1 MDATKLTD
9 LYASMTFNDDVMKE
23 RIPNS
28 TYKLFHQA
36 LENNEPLTR
45 EVATVIANAMKV
57 WAVEK
62 GATHYVH
69 WFTPMSGN
77 TAGKC
82 DAFLEPTSDQR
93 AILEFSGKSLRKGEP
108 DASSFPSGGLRATFE
123 ARGYT
128 AWDCTSPAF
137 VYQNTLYIPTLFCS
151 YTGEALDKK
160 TPLLRSCDA
169 LDREGVRLCHLLG
182 LEDVGKVSPSVGAEQ
197 EYFLVDRRY
206 YEQRLDL
213 RLTGRTLFGAKPP
226 KGQEMDDH
234 YFGQLKRR
242 VASFMDELD
251 VELWKQGIPSKT
263 KHNEAAPA
271 QHEVA
276 CVYRNA
282 NLTAD
287 NNHLMM
293 EMMQRIA
300 KNHDL
305 ICLLHEKPFNGVN
318 GSGKHNNWSV
328 VTDTGVNLFNPG
340 NHPEDNLVFLCA
352 FSCVIKAVDEY
363 ADMLMMSVASAG
375 NDFRLGGHEAPPSIM
390 SIFVGEE
397 LETIVQDLINGESKS
412 HMGSERFKTGVSV
425 IPTFSKDKTDRN
437 RTSPFAFTGKKF
449 EFRAVGSSQ
458 SISGPNT
465 ILNTIMAEAMRQ
477 MSDAIEKRGKTD
489 RRQAALEVAR
499 EFLRDHQRIIFNG
512 DGYASDWPAKA
523 ASLGLKDAKDTVEAV
538 GALKNT
544 KKTEVFSRMGVYSEV
559 ELASRYDILLHNYNV
574 TVQVEANTALKMVKT
589 MIYPA
594 GIHYLGQVSK
604 EIASAKEA
612 GIDATFLNHDIQAV
626 SNILAGIRQKVSE
639 LEQATREAET
649 CEKDIYTVSCMWR
662 DRVRVI
668 MNELRYS
675 VDLLEENM
683 DSKLW
688 PMPTYI
694 DLMFG
699 V

>member
-1 MDATKLTD
+1 MDANKLTE
-9 LYASMTFNDDVMKE
+9 LYASMTFTDDVMKE
-23 RIPNS
+23 RIPKS
-28 TYKLFHQA
+28 TYKAFHETLRRQES
-36 LENNEPLTR
+36 LSK

-57 WAVEK
+57 WAVEL

-69 WFTPMSGN
+69 WFSPMSGN

-82 DAFLEPTSDQR
+82 DAFLEPTEDMH

-169 LDREGVRLCHLLG
+169 LSKAAVRLCHLIG
-182 LEDVGKVSPSVGAEQ
+182 LDDVTKVSPFVGAEQ

-206 YEQRLDL
+206 YEKRLDL

-234 YFGQLKRR
+234 YFGQIKRR
-242 VASFMDELD
+242 VAAFMDELD
-251 VELWKQGIPSKT
+251 REAWKQGIPSKT
-263 KHNEAAPA
+263 KHNEVAPA

-276 CVYRNA
+276 CVYREA

-287 NNHLMM
+287 NNHLLMDMM
-293 EMMQRIA
+293 HRIA

-305 ICLLHEKPFNGVN
+305 ICLLHEKPFAGVN

-340 NHPEDNLVFLCA
+340 SDPLHNLPFLAALACT
-352 FSCVIKAVDEY
+352 IKAVDDY
-363 ADMLMMSVASAG
+363 ADMLMMSVSTAG
-375 NDFRLGGHEAPPSIM
+375 NDQRLGGHEAPPSIM
-390 SIFVGEE
+390 SVFIGEE
-397 LETIVQDLINGESKS
+397 LEDIVDELIEGVHKEERSQ
-412 HMGSERFKTGVSV
+412 ERFQTGVSV

-437 RTSPFAFTGKKF
+437 RTSPFAFTGNKF
-449 EFRAVGSSQ
+449 EFRAVGASQ
-458 SISGPNT
+458 SISGANT
-465 ILNTIMAEAMRQ
+465 ILNTILASSMQEMA
-477 MSDAIEKRGKTD
+477 DAIEQSAKPPK
-489 RRQAALEVAR
+489 QAALAVISR
-499 EFLRDHQRIIFNG
+499 FLKEHRRIIFNE
-512 DGYASDWPAKA
+512 DGYSKEWQEEAAKR
-523 ASLGLKDAKDTVEAV
+523 GLFNAKDTVESV
-538 GALKNT
+538 KVLKN
-544 KKTEVFSRMGVYSEV
+544 KAKTVIFSEMGVYSER
-559 ELASRYDILLHNYNV
+559 ELESRYDILLHNYNV
-574 TVQVEANTALKMVKT
+574 TVQVEVQTALRMVKT
-589 MIYPA
+589 EIYPA
-594 GIHYLGQVSK
+594 GIQYLGRISEAVAQAQAAGIEADFLKKDVQAISHILSNIRCKTSTLEEAMRHALASEK
-604 EIASAKEA
+604 EIYE
-612 GIDATFLNHDIQAV
+612 
-626 SNILAGIRQKVSE
+626 
-639 LEQATREAET
+639 
-649 CEKDIYTVSCMWR
+649 VSCMWR
-662 DRVRVI
+662 DEVRTAL
-668 MNELRYS
+668 EDLRYS

-683 DSKLW
+683 AAEDW
-688 PMPTYI
+688 PLPTYT